1 LSDLA
6 LLRRKEGVRH
16 FEDGTWQ
23 LIVGWEPSVEQR
35 RAIIARHMG
44 ADFEARAVAAFVA
57 DAPKGKTKKSR
68 RGGK

>member
-1 LSDLA
+1 
-6 LLRRKEGVRH
+6 
-16 FEDGTWQ
+16 
-23 LIVGWEPSVEQR
+23 
-35 RAIIARHMG
+35 MG